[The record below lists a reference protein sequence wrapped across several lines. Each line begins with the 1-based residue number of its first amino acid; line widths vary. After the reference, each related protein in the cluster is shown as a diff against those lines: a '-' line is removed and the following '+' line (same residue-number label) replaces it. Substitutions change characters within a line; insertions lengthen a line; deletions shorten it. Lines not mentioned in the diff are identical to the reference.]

1 MKKLVE
7 YWATERPWLVIIL
20 FVIASVAAMAGAKNL
35 YFRGD
40 YQVFFEDDY
49 GPLQDFEQMQ
59 KVFTKTENVAILMIP
74 ESGDVVTP
82 EMLNLVREFTDMSW
96 QVPYSSRVDSLTNF
110 QYTWSEYD
118 DMMVDNL
125 VPDQDEFTTE
135 ELERIRSIALKE
147 PSLRGNLISPDSK
160 ATMVNII
167 LQLPDGEIDK
177 TAIVTEVKLYVDG
190 MIDQLKAQYP
200 GVSFY
205 QTGVI
210 PMNYAF
216 AAEARSDMQTLIPIM
231 LVVVVLMIG
240 VMMRSAMAT
249 VAVSIILILAIGG
262 TMGLAGW
269 WNYFLSVATINV
281 PIVVFI
287 IGVADCVHIAATM
300 QYAQKIGKNR
310 KEAVL
315 YSLDLNWVPIF
326 ITSATTAVGFLTLTM
341 SDSPVFADFGLL
353 CAVGVSICYVMSIL
367 FFPALLTVMPVKMA
381 DKTEKPSPEMHWLA
395 DQVIRFKW
403 PFAVGGAV
411 LIVGIGSLALKNDL
425 NDMPIEYF
433 SERTEFRQAAQAQND
448 NLSGVMRIDF
458 ALYSGEEGGI
468 SDPEFIYALEQF
480 QLWLNEQPEVEHAS
494 SLADIYKR
502 LNKNMHA
509 DDESWYKIPEERELA
524 AQYLLLYEMSLPYG
538 LDLNNQINIDKSA
551 ARLTAIM
558 GDTGTQEILDFEIR
572 SKTWFEENFPDIEL
586 AVASPAI
593 MFSHIGLT
601 NMHSMIK
608 SLFIAILVISAIMMF
623 ALKSLRLGAISLL
636 PNLTPALVGFG
647 IWYLISGYLNLGLS
661 IVASMT
667 LGIIVDDCVHFLSKY
682 QRARS
687 DGYST
692 EDAVRYAFVN
702 VGRALVVTSVVL
714 SIGFSIL
721 LMSSFRLN
729 SDMGLAT
736 TIVIITALVID
747 FLFLPPL
754 LLLLDKDKKAAGKA
768 A

>member
-1 MKKLVE
+1 MKKLIE
-7 YWATERPWLVIIL
+7 YWATERPWLVIAL
-20 FVIASVAAMAGAKNL
+20 FVIASVTAIAGAKNL

-49 GPLQDFEQMQ
+49 GPLADFEHMQ

-74 ESGDVVTP
+74 ESGDVVTTD
-82 EMLNLVREFTDMSW
+82 MLNLVREFTDMSW
-96 QVPYSSRVDSLTNF
+96 QTPYSSRVDSLTNF

-125 VPDQDEFTTE
+125 VPDQDEFTSE
-135 ELERIRSIALKE
+135 ELERIRSIALDE

-160 ATMVNII
+160 ATMINII
-167 LQLPDGEIDK
+167 LQLPDDQTDK
-177 TAIVTEVKLYVDG
+177 TAIVSKVKLYVDG
-190 MIDQLKAQYP
+190 MIEKLKQEHP

-216 AAEARSDMQTLIPIM
+216 AAEARKDMQTLIPIM
-231 LVVVVLMIG
+231 LVVVVGMIG
-240 VMMRSAMAT
+240 LMMRSALAT
-249 VAVSIILILAIGG
+249 VAVSVVLVLAIGA

-300 QYAQKIGKNR
+300 QYAQKLGKGR
-310 KEAVL
+310 KEAVV

-353 CAVGVSICYVMSIL
+353 CAVGVTICYLMSIL
-367 FFPALLTVMPVKMA
+367 FFPALLTVMPIRLA

-395 DQVIRFKW
+395 DKVIKYKTPLLIFLSI
-403 PFAVGGAV
+403 VTV
-411 LIVGIGSLALKNDL
+411 LVGSLAFKNDL

-433 SERTEFRQAAQAQND
+433 AESTEFRQAAQAQND
-448 NLSGVMRIDF
+448 NLSGVMRVDF
-458 ALYSGEEGGI
+458 ALYSHEEGGI
-468 SDPEFIYALEQF
+468 SEPEFIYALEQF
-480 QLWLNEQPEVEHAS
+480 QQWLNEQPEVEHAS

-509 DDESWYKIPEERELA
+509 DDESWYKIPEDRELA

-551 ARLTAIM
+551 ARVTAIM
-558 GDTGTQEILDFEIR
+558 GDTGTQEILDFEIS
-572 SKTWFEENFPDIEL
+572 SKAWFEENFPGIEMK
-586 AVASPAI
+586 VASPAI

-608 SLFIAILVISAIMMF
+608 SLFIAILLISGIMMF
-623 ALKSLRLGAISLL
+623 ALKSLRLGAISLIPTL
-636 PNLTPALVGFG
+636 SPALVGFG
-647 IWYLISGYLNLGLS
+647 IWFLISGYLNLGLS

-667 LGIIVDDCVHFLSKY
+667 LGIIVDDCVHFLAKY
-682 QRARS
+682 KRARA
-687 DGYST
+687 DGMST
-692 EDAVRYAFVN
+692 EEAVRYAFVN
-702 VGRALVVTSVVL
+702 VGRALVITTVVL
-714 SIGFSIL
+714 SVGFSIL
-721 LMSSFRLN
+721 LMSAFRLN

-736 TIVIITALVID
+736 TIVLITALVID

-754 LLLLDKDKKAAGKA
+754 LLVLDKDKKPKA
-768 A
+768 AAQ

>member
-1 MKKLVE
+1 MKKMVE
-7 YWATERPWLVIIL
+7 HWATERPWLVIAL
-20 FVIASVAAMAGAKNL
+20 FVIASVTAIAGAKNL

-49 GPLQDFEQMQ
+49 GPLKDFEQMQ
-59 KVFTKTENVAILMIP
+59 KVFTKTENVAILMVP
-74 ESGDVVTP
+74 DSGDVVTP
-82 EMLNLVREFTDMSW
+82 DMLNLVREFTDMSW
-96 QVPYSSRVDSLTNF
+96 QTPYSSRVDSLTNF

-125 VPDQDEFTTE
+125 VPDQDEFTPE
-135 ELERIRSIALKE
+135 ELERIRSIALQE

-167 LQLPDGEIDK
+167 LQMPDGEIDK
-177 TAIVTEVKLYVDG
+177 TAIVTEVKLFVDG
-190 MIDQLKAQYP
+190 MIDELKVKYP

-216 AAEARSDMQTLIPIM
+216 AAEAKNDMQTLIPFM
-231 LVVVVLMIG
+231 LVVVVFMIG

-249 VAVSIILILAIGG
+249 VAVSIVLVLAIGG

-300 QYAQKIGKNR
+300 QYAQKTGKSR

-353 CAVGVSICYVMSIL
+353 CAVGVTICYVMSIL
-367 FFPALLTVMPVKMA
+367 FFPALLTVLPVKLGT
-381 DKTEKPSPEMHWLA
+381 KTEKPAPEMHWLA
-395 DQVIRFKW
+395 DFVIKFQK
-403 PFAVGGAV
+403 PLLIVMGI
-411 LIVGIGSLALKNDL
+411 LIVGIGSLAFKNDL

-433 SERTEFRQAAQAQND
+433 AESTEFRQAAQAQND
-448 NLSGVMRIDF
+448 KLSGVMRIDF
-458 ALYSGEEGGI
+458 ALYSHEEGGI
-468 SDPEFIYALEQF
+468 SDPSFIYALEQF

-509 DDESWYKIPEERELA
+509 DDDAWYKIPEDRELA

-558 GDTGTQEILDFEIR
+558 GDTGTQEVLDFELR
-572 SKTWFEENFPDIEL
+572 SKAWFGENFPQIEL

-608 SLFIAILVISAIMMF
+608 SLFIAMVVISAIMIF
-623 ALKSLRLGAISLL
+623 ALKSLRLGVISLL
-636 PNLTPALVGFG
+636 PNMTPALVGFG
-647 IWYLISGYLNLGLS
+647 IWFLISGYLNLGLS

-682 QRARS
+682 KRART
-687 DGYST
+687 DGMSP
-692 EDAVRYAFVN
+692 EQAVRYAFIN
-702 VGRALVVTSVVL
+702 VGRALVITSVVL
-714 SIGFSIL
+714 SVGFCIL
-721 LMSSFRLN
+721 LLSAFRLN

-736 TIVIITALVID
+736 TIVIVVALLID
-747 FLFLPPL
+747 LLFLPPL
-754 LLLLDKDKKAAGKA
+754 LLLLDKDKKASATA
-768 A
+768 Q